1 VFAILGIMGDQQI
14 IEVSKLY
21 KTFGRT
27 TVVNNLSFHVMQGD
41 IYGFLGPNGAGK
53 STTLRMLVSLIKP
66 DSGDISIIGKD
77 LHKNRPEIMR
87 SCGILIERPDF
98 YKYLNAID
106 NLKVISNS
114 GGVCVSRRRIHEV
127 IEMVGLTGH
136 EHKKVK
142 TYSQGMKQRLGLAQ
156 ALLHNPAL
164 LLLDEPSNGLDPQ
177 GIREMRELII
187 SLNKVHGKTILL
199 SSHLLY
205 EIELMA
211 NRMLIINKGASVVEG
226 DVFELLNQGIYRV
239 NFNVSDVI
247 KAKELLSRITNEPI
261 TTDQATQTITATL
274 SNHQI
279 PVANQLLVEH
289 QIDVHAIKPLR
300 ALEEYFL
307 SLT

>member
-1 VFAILGIMGDQQI
+1 VDVKDSARVID
-14 IEVSKLY
+14 
-21 KTFGRT
+21 
-27 TVVNNLSFHVMQGD
+27 VNNLSKSFGKVNVVNRLSFHVLAGD
-41 IYGFLGPNGAGK
+41 VYGFLGPNGAGK

-87 SCGILIERPDF
+87 SCGVLIERPDF

-114 GGVCVSRRRIHEV
+114 GGLPVSRKRIHEV

-187 SLNKVHGKTILL
+187 SLNKDHGKTILL

-211 NRMLIINKGASVVEG
+211 TRMLIINKGSSVIEG
-226 DVFELLNQGIYRV
+226 DVFELLNHGTYKV

-247 KAKELLSRITNEPI
+247 KAKELLTRMTSEPVSL
-261 TTDQATQTITATL
+261 DQAAQTITATL

>member
-114 GGVCVSRRRIHEV
+114 GGLPVSRKRIHEV

>member
-1 VFAILGIMGDQQI
+1 MPVPSVHSQHI
-14 IEVSKLY
+14 IEIINLHKN
-21 KTFGRT
+21 FGDYAA
-27 TVVNNLSFHVMQGD
+27 VQNISFSVKRGD

-66 DSGDISIIGKD
+66 DSGSIEIFGKQ
-77 LHKNRPEIMR
+77 LQLNRAAIMR
-87 SCGILIERPDF
+87 RCGVLIERPDF
-98 YKYLNAID
+98 YKFLNAVQ

-114 GGVCVSRRRIHEV
+114 GGISVNNKQIADV
-127 IEMVGLTGH
+127 IEIVGLSGQ

-156 ALLHNPAL
+156 ALLHNPDL
-164 LLLDEPSNGLDPQ
+164 LILDEPSNGLDPQ

-187 SLNKVHGKTILL
+187 SLNKERGITILL

-211 NRMLIINKGASVVEG
+211 NRMLIINKGRVVVEG
-226 DVFELLNQGIYRV
+226 SVNELLNQGPFAV
-239 NFNVSDVI
+239 SFTVSDLA
-247 KAKELLSRITNEPI
+247 KAIQVLGSISTKPLSHDTS
-261 TTDQATQTITATL
+261 QSSVTATL
-274 SNHQI
+274 AQHQI
-279 PVANQLLVEH
+279 ADANRLLVQH
-289 QIDVHAIKPLR
+289 NIDVTSIKPLR

>member
-1 VFAILGIMGDQQI
+1 MGDQQI

-27 TVVNNLSFHVMQGD
+27 TVVNNLSFRVMQGD

-66 DSGDISIIGKD
+66 DTGVISIFGKD
-77 LHKNRPEIMR
+77 LNKNRPEIMR

-114 GGVCVSRRRIHEV
+114 GGLPVSRKRIHEV

-156 ALLHNPAL
+156 ALLHNPDL

-177 GIREMRELII
+177 GIREMRELIV
-187 SLNKVHGKTILL
+187 SLNKDHGKTILL

-226 DVFELLNQGIYRV
+226 DVFDLLNQGIYRV

-289 QIDVHAIKPLR
+289 QIDVLAIKPLR

>member
-1 VFAILGIMGDQQI
+1 VDVKDSARVID
-14 IEVSKLY
+14 
-21 KTFGRT
+21 
-27 TVVNNLSFHVMQGD
+27 VNNLSKSFGKVNVVNRLSFHVLAGD
-41 IYGFLGPNGAGK
+41 VYGFLGPNGAGK

-87 SCGILIERPDF
+87 SCGVLIERPDF

-114 GGVCVSRRRIHEV
+114 GGLPVSRKRIHEV

-247 KAKELLSRITNEPI
+247 KAKELLSRITNKPI

>member
-1 VFAILGIMGDQQI
+1 
-14 IEVSKLY
+14 
-21 KTFGRT
+21 
-27 TVVNNLSFHVMQGD
+27 
-41 IYGFLGPNGAGK
+41 
-53 STTLRMLVSLIKP
+53 MLVSLIKP

-87 SCGILIERPDF
+87 SCGVLIERPDF

-114 GGVCVSRRRIHEV
+114 GGLPVSRKRIHEV

-136 EHKKVK
+136 EHKKVRA
-142 TYSQGMKQRLGLAQ
+142 YSQGMKQRLGLAQ

-187 SLNKVHGKTILL
+187 SLNKDHGKTILL

-211 NRMLIINKGASVVEG
+211 TRMLIINKGSSVIEG
-226 DVFELLNQGIYRV
+226 DVFELLNHGTYKV

-247 KAKELLSRITNEPI
+247 KAKELLTRMTSEPVSL
-261 TTDQATQTITATL
+261 DQAAQTITATL

-289 QIDVHAIKPLR
+289 QIDVLAIKPLR

>member
-1 VFAILGIMGDQQI
+1 MGDQQI

-114 GGVCVSRRRIHEV
+114 GGVSVSRRRIHEV

-247 KAKELLSRITNEPI
+247 KAKELLSRITNKPI
-261 TTDQATQTITATL
+261 TIDQATQTITATL

>member
-1 VFAILGIMGDQQI
+1 MGDQQI

-27 TVVNNLSFHVMQGD
+27 TVVNNLSFRVMQGD

-66 DSGDISIIGKD
+66 DTGVISIFGKD
-77 LHKNRPEIMR
+77 LNKNRPEIMR

-114 GGVCVSRRRIHEV
+114 GGLPVSRKRIHEV

-156 ALLHNPAL
+156 ALLHNPDL

-177 GIREMRELII
+177 GIREMRELIV
-187 SLNKVHGKTILL
+187 SLNKDHSKTILL

-226 DVFELLNQGIYRV
+226 DVFDLLNQGIYRV

>member
-1 VFAILGIMGDQQI
+1 MFAILGIMGDQQI

-114 GGVCVSRRRIHEV
+114 GGVSVSRRRIHEV

>member
-1 VFAILGIMGDQQI
+1 MGDQQI

-27 TVVNNLSFHVMQGD
+27 TVVNNLSFRVMQGD

-66 DSGDISIIGKD
+66 DSGVISIFGKD
-77 LHKNRPEIMR
+77 LNKNRPEIMR

-114 GGVCVSRRRIHEV
+114 GGLPVSRKRIHEV

-156 ALLHNPAL
+156 ALLHNPDL

-177 GIREMRELII
+177 GIREMRELIV
-187 SLNKVHGKTILL
+187 SLNKDHGKTILL

-226 DVFELLNQGIYRV
+226 DVFDLLNQGIYRV

-289 QIDVHAIKPLR
+289 QIDVLAIKPLR

>member
-1 VFAILGIMGDQQI
+1 MGDQQI

-27 TVVNNLSFHVMQGD
+27 TVVNNLSFRVMQGD

-66 DSGDISIIGKD
+66 DTGVISIFGKD
-77 LHKNRPEIMR
+77 LNKNRPEIMR

-114 GGVCVSRRRIHEV
+114 GGLPVSRKRIHEV
-127 IEMVGLTGH
+127 IEMVGLTDH

-142 TYSQGMKQRLGLAQ
+142 TYSQGMQRRLGLAQ
-156 ALLHNPAL
+156 ALLHNPDL

-177 GIREMRELII
+177 GIREMRELIV
-187 SLNKVHGKTILL
+187 SLNKDHGKTILL

-247 KAKELLSRITNEPI
+247 KAKELLSRITKEPV
-261 TTDQATQTITATL
+261 TTDLATQTVTATL

-289 QIDVHAIKPLR
+289 QIEVHAIKPLR

>member
-1 VFAILGIMGDQQI
+1 MGDQQI

-66 DSGDISIIGKD
+66 DSGVISIFGKD
-77 LHKNRPEIMR
+77 LNKNRPEIMR

-114 GGVCVSRRRIHEV
+114 GGLPVSRKRIHEV

-156 ALLHNPAL
+156 ALLHNPDL

-177 GIREMRELII
+177 GIREMRELIV
-187 SLNKVHGKTILL
+187 SLNKDHSKTILL

-289 QIDVHAIKPLR
+289 QIDVLAIKPLR

>member
-1 VFAILGIMGDQQI
+1 MGDQQI

-66 DSGDISIIGKD
+66 DSGVISIFGKD
-77 LHKNRPEIMR
+77 LNKNRPEIMR

-114 GGVCVSRRRIHEV
+114 GGLPVSRKRIHEV

-156 ALLHNPAL
+156 ALLHNPDL

-177 GIREMRELII
+177 GIREMRELIV
-187 SLNKVHGKTILL
+187 SLNKDHSKTILL

>member
-1 VFAILGIMGDQQI
+1 MSHRDSDTC
-14 IEVSKLY
+14 IEVKHLY
-21 KTFGRT
+21 KSFGQFAA
-27 TVVNNLSFHVMQGD
+27 VQDISFSVKSGD

-66 DSGDISIIGKD
+66 NSGSIFIIGKE
-77 LHKNRPEIMR
+77 LRSHRASIMR
-87 SCGILIERPDF
+87 HCGVLIERPDF
-98 YKYLNAID
+98 YKYLDAVQ

-114 GGVCVSRRRIHEV
+114 GGLKISKDQIHKSLD
-127 IEMVGLTGH
+127 IVGLIGQ

-156 ALLHNPAL
+156 ALLHNPEL
-164 LLLDEPSNGLDPQ
+164 LILDEPSNGLDPQ

-187 SLNKVHGKTILL
+187 SLNKDHGKTILL

-211 NRMLIINKGASVVEG
+211 NRMLIINKGKVVVEG
-226 DVFELLNQGIYRV
+226 SVHELLNQGQFAV
-239 NFNVSDVI
+239 NFSVSDVL
-247 KAKELLSRITNEPI
+247 KSSQVLSDIS
-261 TTDQATQTITATL
+261 TQTIKTDTASGNVTVTL
-274 SNHQI
+274 CQQQI
-279 PVANQLLVEH
+279 AVANQILVQNNIE
-289 QIDVHAIKPLR
+289 VTSIKPLR

>member
-41 IYGFLGPNGAGK
+41 INGFLGPNGAGK

-114 GGVCVSRRRIHEV
+114 GGVSVSRRRIHEV

-247 KAKELLSRITNEPI
+247 KAKELLSRITNKPI
-261 TTDQATQTITATL
+261 TIDQATQTITATL

>member
-1 VFAILGIMGDQQI
+1 MGVDVKDSARVI
-14 IEVSKLY
+14 D
-21 KTFGRT
+21 
-27 TVVNNLSFHVMQGD
+27 VNNLSKSFGKVNVVNRLSFHVLAGD
-41 IYGFLGPNGAGK
+41 VYGFLGPNGAGK

-87 SCGILIERPDF
+87 SCGVLIERPDF

-114 GGVCVSRRRIHEV
+114 GGVSVSRRRIHEV

-142 TYSQGMKQRLGLAQ
+142 TYSQGMKQRLGIAQ
-156 ALLHNPAL
+156 ALLHNPDL

-177 GIREMRELII
+177 GIREMRELIV
-187 SLNKVHGKTILL
+187 SLNKDHSKTILL

>member
-1 VFAILGIMGDQQI
+1 MGDQQI

-21 KTFGRT
+21 KTFSRT

-66 DSGDISIIGKD
+66 DSGVISIFGKD
-77 LHKNRPEIMR
+77 LNKNRPEIMR

-114 GGVCVSRRRIHEV
+114 GGLPVSRKRIHEV

-156 ALLHNPAL
+156 ALLHNPDL

-177 GIREMRELII
+177 GIREMRELIV
-187 SLNKVHGKTILL
+187 SLNKDHSKTILL

-289 QIDVHAIKPLR
+289 QIDVLAIKPLR

>member
-1 VFAILGIMGDQQI
+1 MGDQQI

-27 TVVNNLSFHVMQGD
+27 TVVNNLSFRVMQGD

-66 DSGDISIIGKD
+66 DSGVISIFGKD
-77 LHKNRPEIMR
+77 LNKNRPEIMR

-114 GGVCVSRRRIHEV
+114 GGLPVSRKRIHEV

-156 ALLHNPAL
+156 ALLHNPDL

-177 GIREMRELII
+177 GIREMRELIV
-187 SLNKVHGKTILL
+187 SLNKDHSKTILL

-289 QIDVHAIKPLR
+289 QIDVLAIKPLR

>member
-27 TVVNNLSFHVMQGD
+27 TVVNNLSFSVMQGD
-41 IYGFLGPNGAGK
+41 IYGFLGPHGAGK
-53 STTLRMLVSLIKP
+53 STLLDLISGRLKP
-66 DSGDISIIGKD
+66 THGVISIFGKD
-77 LHKNRPEIMR
+77 LNKNRPEIMR

-114 GGVCVSRRRIHEV
+114 GGLPVSRKRIHEV
-127 IEMVGLTGH
+127 IEMVGLTDH

-156 ALLHNPAL
+156 ALLHNPDL

-177 GIREMRELII
+177 GIREMRELIV
-187 SLNKVHGKTILL
+187 SLNKDHGKTILL

-226 DVFELLNQGIYRV
+226 DVFDLLNQGIFRV

-247 KAKELLSRITNEPI
+247 KAKELLSRITKEPV
-261 TTDQATQTITATL
+261 TTDLATQTVTATL

-289 QIDVHAIKPLR
+289 LIEVHAIKPLR

>member
-1 VFAILGIMGDQQI
+1 MGDQQI

-21 KTFGRT
+21 KTFSRT

-66 DSGDISIIGKD
+66 DSGVISIFGKD
-77 LHKNRPEIMR
+77 LNKNRPEMMR

-114 GGVCVSRRRIHEV
+114 GGLPVSRKRIHEV

-156 ALLHNPAL
+156 ALLHNPDL

-177 GIREMRELII
+177 GIREMRELIV
-187 SLNKVHGKTILL
+187 SLNKDHSKTILL

-289 QIDVHAIKPLR
+289 QIDVYAIKPLR

>member
-1 VFAILGIMGDQQI
+1 MGDQQI
-14 IEVSKLY
+14 IEVIKLY

-27 TVVNNLSFHVMQGD
+27 TVVNNLSFRVMQGD

-66 DSGDISIIGKD
+66 ETGVISIFGKD
-77 LHKNRPEIMR
+77 LNKNRPEIMR

-114 GGVCVSRRRIHEV
+114 GGLPVSRKRIHEV

-156 ALLHNPAL
+156 ALLHNPDL

-177 GIREMRELII
+177 GIREMRELIV
-187 SLNKVHGKTILL
+187 SLNKDHGKTILL

-226 DVFELLNQGIYRV
+226 DVFDLLNQGIYRV

-289 QIDVHAIKPLR
+289 QIDVLAIKPLR